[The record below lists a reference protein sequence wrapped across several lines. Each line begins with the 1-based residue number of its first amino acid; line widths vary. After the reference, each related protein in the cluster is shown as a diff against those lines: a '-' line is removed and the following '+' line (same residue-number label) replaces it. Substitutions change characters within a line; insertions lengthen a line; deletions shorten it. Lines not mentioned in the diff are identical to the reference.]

1 MEESPNPNV
10 GLEPEAAPPSVDV
23 AAENTPEI
31 PPAPPPST
39 SSGLLTVGI
48 LLAAVSLGIVWI
60 KQDSDKAAA
69 RQKAAATQDSKA
81 DGPSPIKIGAPAPK
95 LVLKDL
101 QGHVVNLEDLKGK
114 VVIVDFWATWCEP
127 CQIMIPWLEE
137 FHTRYASSGLEI
149 VGVSMD
155 DDIKDVI
162 PFADKAKMNYPV
174 VFGND
179 SVADSW
185 GGVFGLPTSFMID
198 RQGKIRA
205 THQGLIGKDV
215 IEKDIRSML

>member
-1 MEESPNPNV
+1 MEESTLNPN
-10 GLEPEAAPPSVDV
+10 GEPQPEPQP
-23 AAENTPEI
+23 TPT
-31 PPAPPPST
+31 PPPSA
-39 SSGLLTVGI
+39 SSKLLTVGI
-48 LLAAVSLGIVWI
+48 LMATVALAVVWI
-60 KQDSDKAAA
+60 KQDAASSAA
-69 RQKAAATQDSKA
+69 RKLSVDGTGQSKAA

-101 QGHVVNLEDLKGK
+101 EGHTVDLESLKGK

-127 CQIMIPWLEE
+127 CQVMIPWLEE
-137 FHTRYASSGLEI
+137 FHNRYASQGLEI

-155 DDIKDVI
+155 DDIKDVK
-162 PFADKAKMNYPV
+162 PFVDKAKMNYPIL
-174 VFGND
+174 FGND
-179 SVADSW
+179 AIADAW

>member
-1 MEESPNPNV
+1 MDESPLNPN
-10 GLEPEAAPPSVDV
+10 GELNPPELNPDASQSEPQPAAPPS
-23 AAENTPEI
+23 A
-31 PPAPPPST
+31 
-39 SSGLLTVGI
+39 SSRLLTVGI
-48 LLAAVSLGIVWI
+48 LLAAAALAYVWI
-60 KQDSDKAAA
+60 KQDAATSAA
-69 RQKAAATQDSKA
+69 RKPSGDGTTQSKAA

-101 QGHVVNLEDLKGK
+101 EGHTVDLESLKGK

-127 CQIMIPWLEE
+127 CQVMIPWLEE
-137 FHTRYASSGLEI
+137 FHNRYASQGLEI

-155 DDIKDVI
+155 DDVKDVK
-162 PFADKAKMNYPV
+162 PFVDKAKMNYPIL
-174 VFGND
+174 FGND
-179 SVADSW
+179 AIADAW

-205 THQGLIGKDV
+205 THQGLVGKDV

>member
-1 MEESPNPNV
+1 MEESPLNPNPQDWNPKV
-10 GLEPEAAPPSVDV
+10 QSEPQPTPAPPS
-23 AAENTPEI
+23 A
-31 PPAPPPST
+31 
-39 SSGLLTVGI
+39 SSKLLTIGI
-48 LLAAVSLGIVWI
+48 LAATAALAVVWI
-60 KQDSDKAAA
+60 RQDAATSAA
-69 RQKAAATQDSKA
+69 RQKTADGATQSKAA

-101 QGHVVNLEDLKGK
+101 EGHTVDLESLKGK

-137 FHTRYASSGLEI
+137 FHNRYASQGLEI

-155 DDIKDVI
+155 DDIKDVK
-162 PFADKAKMNYPV
+162 PFADKAKMNYPIL
-174 VFGND
+174 FGND
-179 SVADSW
+179 AIADAW

>member
-1 MEESPNPNV
+1 MEESPLNPNGESNPEV
-10 GLEPEAAPPSVDV
+10 NPEPQAA
-23 AAENTPEI
+23 
-31 PPAPPPST
+31 PAPPPSG
-39 SSGLLTVGI
+39 SSRLLTIGI
-48 LLAAVSLGIVWI
+48 LLAAAALAYVWI
-60 KQDSDKAAA
+60 KQDAATSAA
-69 RQKAAATQDSKA
+69 RKQSADGTTQSKS

-101 QGHVVNLEDLKGK
+101 DGHTVDLESLKGK

-127 CQIMIPWLEE
+127 CQVMIPWLEE
-137 FHTRYASSGLEI
+137 FQNRYASQGLEI

-155 DDIKDVI
+155 DDIKDVK
-162 PFADKAKMNYPV
+162 PFADKAKMNYPIL
-174 VFGND
+174 FGND
-179 SVADSW
+179 AIADAW

>member
-1 MEESPNPNV
+1 MDESQPNPNG
-10 GLEPEAAPPSVDV
+10 GLEPEASQPAS
-23 AAENTPEI
+23 
-31 PPAPPPST
+31 PPAPPST
-39 SSGLLTVGI
+39 SSRLLQIGI
-48 LLAAVSLGIVWI
+48 LAAAAALAFVWI
-60 KQDSDKAAA
+60 KQDSDKTESRVKSANGTVQA
-69 RQKAAATQDSKA
+69 KN

-101 QGHVVNLEDLKGK
+101 QGRTVDLEDLKGK

-137 FHTRYASSGLEI
+137 FHNRYASQGLEI

-155 DDIKDVI
+155 DDVKDVK
-162 PFADKAKMNYPV
+162 PFVDKAKMNYPIL
-174 VFGND
+174 FGND
-179 SVADSW
+179 AIADAW

-205 THQGLIGKDV
+205 THQGLVGKDV
-215 IEKDIRSML
+215 IEKDIRSLL

>member
-1 MEESPNPNV
+1 MEETPNPNG
-10 GLEPEAAPPSVDV
+10 GLEPEASLPP
-23 AAENTPEI
+23 AEPTPE
-31 PPAPPPST
+31 PAVAPPPS
-39 SSGLLTVGI
+39 SSSRLLTVGS

-60 KQDSDKAAA
+60 KQDADNAAARKKAAA
-69 RQKAAATQDSKA
+69 QDSRA
-81 DGPSPIKIGAPAPK
+81 DGPSPIKIGAPAPR

-101 QGHVVNLEDLKGK
+101 EGRTVNLEDLKGK

-137 FHTRYASSGLEI
+137 FHNRYASSGLEI

-155 DDIKDVI
+155 DDVKDVR
-162 PFADKAKMNYPV
+162 PFADKAKMNYPIV
-174 VFGND
+174 LGND
-179 SVADSW
+179 AVADSW

-215 IEKDIRSML
+215 LEKDIRSML